1 MVTMIVLYSFN
12 LLHPLV
18 QDDMVISTGGSVCDM
33 FGNHK
38 IQLRLVVAIYR
49 TSEKS
54 EGSYYPL
61 KIFWDI

>member
-38 IQLRLVVAIYR
+38 IQLRLVVAIL
-49 TSEKS
+49 
-54 EGSYYPL
+54 PH
-61 KIFWDI
+61 I